1 MEYATIARPYAEAIF
16 RLSEDGNSGE
26 LWSDMLEFIAQLAK
40 HPQVQSLISNP
51 QLTTKEVEGAL
62 SAIAESRLN
71 DAGKKLV
78 SLLLENG
85 RMVVAPQIQEIFETL
100 RAARLGE
107 MDALIVSA
115 YALNDAQLA
124 ELVTHLERR
133 FKRKIKAHVTLDPD
147 MIGGIKVQVGDVVI
161 DGTVRSKL
169 DNMAT
174 TLKL

>member
-16 RLSEDGNSGE
+16 RLSEENNSGK
-26 LWSDMLEFIAQLAK
+26 LWSDMLAFIAQLAK

-62 SAIAESRLN
+62 ATIAESHLN

-78 SLLLENG
+78 NLLLENG

-100 RAARLGE
+100 RASRLGE
-107 MDALIVSA
+107 IDAHIVSA
-115 YALNDAQLA
+115 YPLNDNQLA

-133 FKRKIKAHVTLDPD
+133 FKRKIKAQVVLDPE

-174 TLKL
+174 TLEL